1 MGNHKTKEQEM
12 DIRQIEDDIKK
23 SLKPKRFRH
32 TIGVKYTSIC
42 LAMCYGEDIGK
53 AEIAGL
59 LHDCAKNLDEEKLLL
74 LCREQGLPVSDAEE
88 RSPFLLHGRV
98 GAYFARTKY
107 GIKDEDILG
116 AITWHTTGR
125 PDMSLLEK
133 IVFTADYIEP
143 GRDSAPNLDKLRQ
156 LAFTDLDAAVVE
168 ILRQT
173 LEYLRAEGKEIDPQT
188 ELTYNSYCK
197 ILDQ

>member
-1 MGNHKTKEQEM
+1 M
-12 DIRQIEDDIKK
+12 DIRQIEDDVKK

-42 LAMCYGEDIGK
+42 LAMRYGEDLDK
-53 AEIAGL
+53 AAAAGL
-59 LHDCAKNLDEEKLLL
+59 LHDCAKNLSDEKLLS
-74 LCREQGLPVSDAEE
+74 LCREKGIPVSEAEE
-88 RSPFLLHGRV
+88 RSPYLLHGRV

-107 GIKDEDILG
+107 GITDEDILG
-116 AITWHTTGR
+116 AITWHTTGC

-143 GRDSAPNLDKLRQ
+143 GRDTAPNLDKLRQ
-156 LAFTDLDAAVVE
+156 LAFTDLDAAVIE

>member
-1 MGNHKTKEQEM
+1 M
-12 DIRQIEDDIKK
+12 DIRQIEEEVKK

-32 TIGVKYTSIC
+32 TIGVKYTSVC
-42 LAMCYGEDIGK
+42 LAMRYGEDLEK
-53 AEIAGL
+53 AAIAGL
-59 LHDCAKNLDEEKLLL
+59 LHDCAKNISEEMLLAV
-74 LCREQGLPVSDAEE
+74 CREQGFPVSASEQ
-88 RSPFLLHGRV
+88 RSPYLLHGRV

-107 GIKDEDILG
+107 GITDEDILG

-143 GRDSAPNLDKLRQ
+143 GRNSAPNLKQLRQ
-156 LAFTDLDAAVVE
+156 LAFTDLDAAVTE

-173 LEYLRAEGKEIDPQT
+173 LEYLREEGKEIDPQT
-188 ELTYNSYCK
+188 EFTYNSYRK

>member
-1 MGNHKTKEQEM
+1 M
-12 DIRQIEDDIKK
+12 
-23 SLKPKRFRH
+23 
-32 TIGVKYTSIC
+32 
-42 LAMCYGEDIGK
+42 
-53 AEIAGL
+53 
-59 LHDCAKNLDEEKLLL
+59 HDCAKNLGEEKLLL
-74 LCREQGLPVSDAEE
+74 TCREKGLPVSDAEE

-107 GIKDEDILG
+107 GITDEDILG

-143 GRDSAPNLDKLRQ
+143 GRDTAPNLDKLRQ
-156 LAFTDLDAAVVE
+156 LAFIDLDAAVTL
-168 ILRQT
+168 ILKQT

-188 ELTYNSYCK
+188 ELTYNSYRK
-197 ILDQ
+197 LP